1 MPVTING
8 DGSITGLAVGGL
20 PNGTVD
26 ADTLASNAVTD
37 VKLASNAVTSDKL
50 ASSAVTNAKLA
61 SGVITRS
68 ELPAGSVL
76 QTVQVTTTTQV
87 ENAYSSQQTFLTA
100 SITPTDNN
108 NKIMVYVSCC
118 GCGSRGTGTYWHMRI
133 KRDGSLIRG
142 VASYIGLAKGAGGAG
157 EESYPNCMFLDSPG
171 TTNAVSYTLHGDRMG
186 GGDNCY
192 FNHQNA
198 TGANS
203 QGGSS
208 MTLMEIAV

>member
-20 PNGTVD
+20 PDGSVD
-26 ADTLASNAVTD
+26 ADTLASNAVT
-37 VKLASNAVTSDKL
+37 S
-50 ASSAVTNAKLA
+50 AKLA
-61 SGVITRS
+61 SGAITRS
-68 ELPAGSVL
+68 MLPAGSVL
-76 QTVQVTTTTQV
+76 QTVQVTTTTQT

-108 NKIMVYVSCC
+108 NKILVNVNC
-118 GCGSRGTGTYWHMRI
+118 GGVGSRDTSTWWQMRL

-142 VASYIGLAKGAGGAG
+142 IASYIGGYGSGSGK
-157 EESYPNCMFLDSPG
+157 EDYPNFSFLDSPG
-171 TTNAVSYTLHGDRMG
+171 TTNAITYTLHGDRVS

-192 FNHQNA
+192 FNHHNG
-198 TGANS
+198 TGTNS
-203 QGGSS
+203 QAQSS